1 MELFLTPLTYCD
13 VATLGELCST
23 TGGQL
28 HLFPNYKV
36 RRNNMYILYVMVYW
50 EWILFAH

>member
-1 MELFLTPLTYCD
+1 MKFGVTVELFLTTSSYCD
-13 VATLGELCST
+13 VATLGSLCST

-36 RRNNMYILYVMVYW
+36 SEGERGGSGGGR
-50 EWILFAH
+50 E